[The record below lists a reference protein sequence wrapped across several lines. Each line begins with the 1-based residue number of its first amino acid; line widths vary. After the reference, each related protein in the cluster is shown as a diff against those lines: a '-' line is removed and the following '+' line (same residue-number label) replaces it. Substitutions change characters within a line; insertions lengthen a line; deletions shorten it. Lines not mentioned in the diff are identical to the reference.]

1 MFFRFPILKSRLLF
15 SQVSTTGF
23 AKLSCHSISIPE
35 VASGN
40 EVFSQI
46 FDQFGEFRCLVY
58 LSIAL
63 GLAVLKVP
71 SGLGSLIFLENQAA
85 VFDSFS
91 SAVILSCL
99 NKFYCSSCCCCNGM
113 SPINFVLDRVR
124 FCGIALL
131 SATLIL
137 PNS

>member
-1 MFFRFPILKSRLLF
+1 MLLKCVFRFPILKSRLLF

-23 AKLSCHSISIPE
+23 AKLPCHSISIPE

-58 LSIAL
+58 LNIAL

-71 SGLGSLIFLENQAA
+71 SGLGSLIFLESQAA
-85 VFDSFS
+85 VLTT
-91 SAVILSCL
+91 SA
-99 NKFYCSSCCCCNGM
+99 
-113 SPINFVLDRVR
+113 P
-124 FCGIALL
+124 
-131 SATLIL
+131 
-137 PNS
+137 P